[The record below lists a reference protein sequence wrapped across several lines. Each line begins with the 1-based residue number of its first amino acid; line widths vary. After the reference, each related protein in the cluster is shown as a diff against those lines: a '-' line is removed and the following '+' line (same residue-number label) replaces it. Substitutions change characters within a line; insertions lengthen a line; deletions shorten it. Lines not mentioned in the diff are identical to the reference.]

1 MELLDHNISVLLD
14 GALPQWASLIR
25 LSPDHTWTTRLLD
38 GHGYLQIPSST
49 ADILVAAGDVASKPY
64 HMTPLDFIDNLGPSW
79 SGNVMAFAEVRSGPQ
94 QRPLPRLPN
103 DHFPHVR
110 GLRQI
115 LLVSITLFSDGIHI
129 FGWHF
134 AFPTRSERVV
144 WRIASLQM
152 FITAAVFW
160 GAELGA
166 GLHRDQTWE
175 LLRTMV
181 FHPSQ
186 VNDLKRRR
194 SQRSAR
200 PQQTPETFPLPWE
213 CGASVTMWVL
223 YLAARLY
230 VLVEMFAG
238 LRILPQSAYVCVKW
252 SDFFPH
258 VYISLAH

>member
-1 MELLDHNISVLLD
+1 
-14 GALPQWASLIR
+14 
-25 LSPDHTWTTRLLD
+25 
-38 GHGYLQIPSST
+38 
-49 ADILVAAGDVASKPY
+49 
-64 HMTPLDFIDNLGPSW
+64 
-79 SGNVMAFAEVRSGPQ
+79 MAFAGVRSGPQ

-103 DHFPHVR
+103 DRFPHVR
-110 GLRQI
+110 GPRQI

-129 FGWHF
+129 FDWHF

-144 WRIASLQM
+144 WRIASLKM
-152 FITAAVFW
+152 FITAAFFW

-175 LLRTMV
+175 LLRTTV

-194 SQRSAR
+194 GQRSSR

-238 LRILPQSAYVCVKW
+238 LRILPRSAYVCVNW

-258 VYISLAH
+258 V